1 LRGNNPYLPYC
12 KNDKIHELSFR
23 LNTYFVP
30 DYYQNTGM
38 IKREKL
44 FEQFPPVSKKEWL
57 DKISADLKGADFKS
71 KSVWKTGEGFEVMPF
86 YMQEDNENFKYIE
99 SLPGE
104 YPYLRGNKTGNNA
117 WKIRQDITVKD
128 YLEANR
134 KTVEILMKGVD
145 SLGFI
150 IDDPES
156 LNEKN
161 SDSLLKYIYPEF
173 VELNFISNG
182 RTKEIVEY
190 LLNYINKTKTDPQKI
205 TGAIE
210 TDPLGRLMLN
220 GTLCIPVEKG
230 LDYLADVAAIM
241 SPLRGF
247 KAVNINASN
256 FCNAGSDLVQEL
268 GFAISMGTE
277 YVSQLVDRGIGA
289 DVAASRI
296 RFSFGTGSN
305 FFPEIAKLR
314 AARLL
319 WSAVMNGFIPGNY
332 ESARMEIHCITS
344 RWNKTLYDPHVNIL
358 RTQTEAMAAILGG
371 TDSLTIEPFDRIFR
385 EPNEFSERIARNQQ
399 LILKE
404 ESYFGKVADPVSGSY
419 YIENLTSLL
428 ADNAW
433 KLFLEAE
440 SYGGFLES
448 LKNGF
453 IQRKIKESAAKRKN
467 DISKRKIKFIG
478 TSLYPEQD
486 EKIPPRTDIDRL
498 FMEQH
503 STEDIVVEPVRLCR
517 GPAVLEKMRV
527 NVEKA
532 ARKPVAFMFTTG
544 DLLMRKARA
553 QFASDF
559 FGCAGYRII
568 DNPGFETVEEGIKT
582 AMTSESDI
590 VVICSSDEE
599 YSSVAPEIFKQLKN
613 TAVVVIAGNPPCM
626 DELKSLGIEHFISSR
641 SDIVETLE
649 YFNTHLGVKS

>member
-1 LRGNNPYLPYC
+1 
-12 KNDKIHELSFR
+12 
-23 LNTYFVP
+23 
-30 DYYQNTGM
+30 M

>member
-1 LRGNNPYLPYC
+1 
-12 KNDKIHELSFR
+12 
-23 LNTYFVP
+23 
-30 DYYQNTGM
+30 M

-71 KSVWKTGEGFEVMPF
+71 KPVWKTGEGFEVMPF